1 MRRRRVLGGALALAG
16 NAVVGGY
23 LAGCD
28 QSPDL
33 SDLRLMVPNP
43 PGSGYD
49 ITARVLANTL
59 DTAGIARGIEVFNL
73 PGGGGVV
80 ALRRLAYE
88 RGNGRLAMMM
98 GLGVVGAQSATG
110 TQVTLQEMTPIA
122 RLVQEPAVIVV
133 TRDSPYRDLDAL
145 VSAWRADP
153 AEMVIGGGS
162 SIGGP
167 DHLATMLVADAIG
180 VAPVTVAYRRYDGG
194 GDLLA
199 AILGRE
205 VAFGMS
211 GLSEYANQIAE
222 GQLRALAVTSAEPVA
237 QLPAPT
243 MRSAGV
249 DTVFNNWRGIVA
261 PPDLADS
268 DAESIR
274 ALIARLHEYPAW
286 ASARTRFGWTDA
298 YLSGTAFKTF
308 MREESDR
315 WASVLAGLGL
325 RR

>member
-1 MRRRRVLGGALALAG
+1 MRRRNLLAGALTLAG
-16 NAVVGGY
+16 TAVAGRS

-28 QSPDL
+28 HSPDP

-59 DTAGIARGIEVFNL
+59 DAAGIARGIEVFNL
-73 PGGGGVV
+73 PGGGGV
-80 ALRRLAYE
+80 AGLRRLAYE
-88 RGNGRLAMMM
+88 RGNGQLAMMM
-98 GLGVVGAQSATG
+98 GLGVIGAQSASG
-110 TQVTLQEMTPIA
+110 SPVTLQEMTPIA

-133 TRDSPYRDLDAL
+133 TRDSPHRDLDTL
-145 VSAWRADP
+145 LSAWRADP
-153 AEMVIGGGS
+153 AAMLIGGGS
-162 SIGGP
+162 SVGGP

-180 VAPVTVAYRRYDGG
+180 LAPTRVAYRRYDGG

-211 GLSEYANQIAE
+211 GLSEYANQISE
-222 GQLRALAVTSAEPVA
+222 GHLRPLAVTSADPVP

-243 MRSAGV
+243 MRSAGF

-274 ALIARLHEYPAW
+274 TLIARLHAYPGW
-286 ASARTRFGWTDA
+286 ASARTRFGWTDG
-298 YLSGTAFKTF
+298 YLPGPAFRTF

-315 WASVLAGLGL
+315 WASVLARLGL
-325 RR
+325 RG